1 MDRFECVEEEE
12 EMKVDVSP
20 SWVQTPSDPA
30 APYAYAGRYPYT
42 PDYPILDAAPLYD
55 RTDVE
60 SQDSGIEGSRAEEIN
75 IKEHG
80 VEGCAPKDRPSNISS
95 RDPKRRRV
103 MIAGPSR
110 LYGGSSTPMI
120 DPQNIA
126 NTGPASDSD
135 GDDKLVIVLG
145 DE

>member
-1 MDRFECVEEEE
+1 
-12 EMKVDVSP
+12 MKVDVSP
-20 SWVQTPSDPA
+20 SWIQNPPDPTE
-30 APYAYAGRYPYT
+30 PYAYVGQYPHT
-42 PDYPILDAAPLYD
+42 PGYPILDTTPLSV
-55 RTDVE
+55 RTDAE

-75 IKEHG
+75 IKEHS

-95 RDPKRRRV
+95 RDPRRRGV
-103 MIAGPSR
+103 TIAGPSR

-126 NTGPASDSD
+126 NTGAASNSD